1 MSVIQAGNT
10 TTTSL
15 IYTGDTTGNLVF
27 TTGGAN
33 TVALTLSNTQAA
45 TFANNVTVTGTL
57 TTASQGISYSSMPA
71 GSVLQVVSA
80 TYGTLTSTSTDT
92 FVDTGLTATITPK
105 FSTSKIL
112 IISNQNG
119 IAKTTSSASN
129 SIGFRLLR
137 GSTSLGNFGVFVG
150 YTANTQDNVTG
161 SVSFN
166 YLDSPATTSATTY
179 KIQFNS
185 SLNSGAVNVQNGS
198 VLSGITLMEI
208 AA

>member
-1 MSVIQAGNT
+1 MAVTIDGTSGITFPNSTVQA
-10 TTTSL
+10 S
-15 IYTGDTTGNLVF
+15 
-27 TTGGAN
+27 
-33 TVALTLSNTQAA
+33 
-45 TFANNVTVTGTL
+45 
-57 TTASQGISYSSMPA
+57 A
-71 GSVLQVVSA
+71 GKVLQVVSA

-150 YTANTQDNVTG
+150 YTANTQDNVTS